1 MPIGIIVG
9 AAVGGLA
16 LIVVVIVLTLY
27 LRGRNHVVDRSK
39 AGVFGSMMA
48 LVRHSSLSG
57 SFAYLCTEYAQVVQ
71 RKQWPGIRRHWGWFG
86 GFFGIT
92 CRVCARLG
100 SL

>member
-48 LVRHSSLSG
+48 LVRHSFLS
-57 SFAYLCTEYAQVVQ
+57 S
-71 RKQWPGIRRHWGWFG
+71 
-86 GFFGIT
+86 
-92 CRVCARLG
+92 
-100 SL
+100 